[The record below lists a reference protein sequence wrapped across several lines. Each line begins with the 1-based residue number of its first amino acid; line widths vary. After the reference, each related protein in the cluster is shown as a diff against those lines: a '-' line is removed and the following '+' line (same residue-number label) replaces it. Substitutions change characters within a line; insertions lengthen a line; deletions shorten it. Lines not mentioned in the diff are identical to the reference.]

1 MNNEKMWFWAMAL
14 IVLVVIA
21 VYVSK
26 HYENFEASLSA
37 GPIKLDLKA
46 SNATTTLVNMP
57 FALETLAAK
66 V

>member
-1 MNNEKMWFWAMAL
+1 MNNEKMMFWALAL
-14 IVLVVIA
+14 IALVVVAI
-21 VYVSK
+21 YVSK

-57 FALETLAAK
+57 FAAETLAAK
-66 V
+66 L